1 MFQRSFILNSGLFW
15 RKPKGRWGCFS
26 GANCFLFEFFVYLQ
40 KMVCIFFEKHIPE
53 WWVQIIPM
61 QIDPT
66 STECRG
72 GNVPI
77 QTRPIMEMCTWKQNE
92 RTVRPSLQSEGIPL
106 LEKWITGRFVCR
118 LCWLS
123 LGWWFLSQ
131 VNLYEEIQDHLFC
144 WYLNIRKLYI
154 FPCDMCVCVCV
165 FKFMLV
171 FCCMSF
177 GGNAWI
183 QVSTMFAPPSRGFR
197 SDGGWR
203 SPKKLRKFPINIP
216 FFSGICNKSF

>member
-1 MFQRSFILNSGLFW
+1 MYDILQLFFCFWWIFGTLPAFQEGYFDGFAEKNWPSKAWTEITFSLDPKCSTCKMFQRSFILNSGLFW

-77 QTRPIMEMCTWKQNE
+77 QTRPIIGDVHMKAKRENRASFFTKWGDSVVGKMIYWTIC
-92 RTVRPSLQSEGIPL
+92 LQVVLTFSRMVIF
-106 LEKWITGRFVCR
+106 ITGKPVWRNPGSFV
-118 LCWLS
+118 L
-123 LGWWFLSQ
+123 
-131 VNLYEEIQDHLFC
+131 
-144 WYLNIRKLYI
+144 
-154 FPCDMCVCVCV
+154 
-165 FKFMLV
+165 LV
-171 FCCMSF
+171 
-177 GGNAWI
+177 
-183 QVSTMFAPPSRGFR
+183 
-197 SDGGWR
+197 
-203 SPKKLRKFPINIP
+203 PKHP
-216 FFSGICNKSF
+216 

>member
-154 FPCDMCVCVCV
+154 FPCDMCVCLCVQIHACVLLYVFRWKRMDSSFNDVCP
-165 FKFMLV
+165 
-171 FCCMSF
+171 SIS
-177 GGNAWI
+177 WI
-183 QVSTMFAPPSRGFR
+183 QIGRGLTKPEKTPEI
-197 SDGGWR
+197 SN
-203 SPKKLRKFPINIP
+203 KHP
-216 FFSGICNKSF
+216 FFFRDLQ